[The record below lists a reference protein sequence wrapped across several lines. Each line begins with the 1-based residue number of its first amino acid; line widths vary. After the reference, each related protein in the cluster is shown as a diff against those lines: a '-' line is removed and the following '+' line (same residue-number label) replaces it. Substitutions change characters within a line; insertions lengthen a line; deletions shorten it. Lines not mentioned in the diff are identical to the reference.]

1 MTYYIEN
8 LIELN
13 VDTEIEIG
21 LNLRIRAATSEEQ
34 NVIKSFIS
42 AFGLSRILEVA
53 YDGLYKHVIEKRL
66 TEGKGH
72 PKKGLGQDFRYF
84 VLEEMEKT
92 GIYNPNY
99 AKALFL
105 SDKEFF
111 IPFGFDLK
119 DYPRGGVS
127 LKYSFDSELS
137 AYTYFNDK
145 NTNIIERG
153 SEFSIEFTDEDKFQ
167 VLDNLTLLNEFEK
180 KKEDYPYI
188 KKALD
193 DFFKMIEISN
203 RSVFKII
210 QLFACIELLLLD
222 GKLAKPKSSAL
233 QLESKLDLINNR
245 IGNPVKVSEFIHV
258 PDSITVGKLIGITH
272 EYKSSIAHGDFLDFE
287 KKIQISNKIS
297 ELDILILARK
307 VLKSIIVFA
316 LKEPQL
322 ITDLKKC

>member
-8 LIELN
+8 LIELD
-13 VDTEIEIG
+13 VDIEIEIG

-42 AFGLSRILEVA
+42 AFGLSRILGVA
-53 YDGLYKHVIEKRL
+53 YDGLYKHVVEKEKVHL
-66 TEGKGH
+66 
-72 PKKGLGQDFRYF
+72 KKGLGQDFRYF

-105 SDKEFF
+105 ADKEFF

-210 QLFACIELLLLD
+210 QLFACLELLLLD

-245 IGNPVKVSEFIHV
+245 IGNPVMVSEFIDV
-258 PDSITVGKLIGITH
+258 PDSFTMGKLIGITH

-287 KKIQISNKIS
+287 RKLQISNKIS

-307 VLKSIIVFA
+307 VLKSIIIFA